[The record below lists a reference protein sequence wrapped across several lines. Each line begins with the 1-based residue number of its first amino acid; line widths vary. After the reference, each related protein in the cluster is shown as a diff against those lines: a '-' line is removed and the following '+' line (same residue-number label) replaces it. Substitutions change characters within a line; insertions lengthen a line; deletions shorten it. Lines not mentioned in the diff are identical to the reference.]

1 MANIRVG
8 MIGGDLHALYYGA
21 QMFEY
26 DPIAIR
32 AHGRAHGALF
42 YHYTHYN
49 DPAVMTVPYVG
60 GFELAKAWDTTPEDA
75 EAVVACFGGEV
86 CAEPEGCSD
95 DVDLVFIPECNGD
108 GSTHLELATPGLEKG
123 VPTFVDK
130 PLAYTLAD
138 AKAILQL
145 GKEHDVAVMSLSMLR
160 MVPDGARFRDRL
172 QELGP
177 RVGYGSIKGGGT
189 AMAGHIHAISL
200 AQAIFG
206 DGVAAVEA
214 MGPDELSYVHLDY
227 GGREDRPEAGVMLNC
242 DSGPTY
248 HCSFYVS
255 AFGEA
260 GAIHSG
266 QIGDFEFPF
275 GSALILDR
283 IKTMVETG
291 EPQADHDQ
299 MIECIAITEAG
310 RLAQQEGR
318 RVSLDEVV
326 EA

>member
-1 MANIRVG
+1 MGKIRVG

-26 DPIAIR
+26 DPVEIR
-32 AHGRAHGALF
+32 AYGRGYGALY
-42 YHYTHYN
+42 YHYVHYN
-49 DPAVMTVPYVG
+49 DPTVMTAPYVG
-60 GFELAKAWDTTPEDA
+60 GFEVVKAWAATPEEA
-75 EAVVACFGGEV
+75 EAVVACFGGEI
-86 CAEPEGCSD
+86 CAEPEECSD
-95 DVDLVFIPECNGD
+95 DVDLVFIPECSGD
-108 GSTHLELATPGLEKG
+108 GSTHLELARPGLEKG

-130 PLAYTLAD
+130 PLAYTVAD

-145 GKEHDVAVMSLSMLR
+145 GEDNETPVMSLSMLR
-160 MVPDGARFRDRL
+160 VVPHALRFGDRL
-172 QELGP
+172 QELG

-200 AQAIFG
+200 AQAVFG

-214 MGPDELSYVHLDY
+214 MGPNELSYVHLDY

-242 DSGPTY
+242 DSGDTY

-255 AFGEA
+255 AFSAA
-260 GAIHSG
+260 GAIHSD

-299 MIECIAITEAG
+299 MIEGIAVAEAG
-310 RLAQQEGR
+310 RLAQKEGR
-318 RVSLDEVV
+318 RVYLDEIM

>member
-1 MANIRVG
+1 MSKIRVG

-26 DPIAIR
+26 DPVAMR
-32 AHGRAHGALF
+32 THGRGYGALF
-42 YHYTHYN
+42 YHYLHYN
-49 DPAVMTVPYVG
+49 DPAVMTTPYVG
-60 GFELAKAWDTTPEDA
+60 GFELVKAWDATPEDA

-86 CAEPEGCSD
+86 CDEPEQCSE

-108 GSTHLELATPGLEKG
+108 GSTHLELATPGLEQG

-138 AKAILQL
+138 AQAILDL
-145 GKEHDVAVMSLSMLR
+145 GQKQNTPVMSLSMLR
-160 MVPDGARFRDRL
+160 VVPHAGYFRDRL
-172 QELGP
+172 QEIAP
-177 RVGYGSIKGGGT
+177 VGYGSIKGGGT

-206 DGVAAVEA
+206 PGVEAVDA
-214 MGPDELSYVHLDY
+214 MGPNELSYVHLDY
-227 GGREDRPEAGVMLNC
+227 GGKPDRPTSGVMLNC
-242 DSGPTY
+242 DSGDTY

-255 AFGEA
+255 AFSGA

-275 GSALILDR
+275 GSALILER
-283 IKTMVETG
+283 MKKMVETG
-291 EPQADHDQ
+291 EPQADRDE
-299 MIECIAITEAG
+299 MLENIAVAEAG
-310 RLAQQEGR
+310 RLAQKEGR
-318 RVSLDEVV
+318 RVRLDEVMD
-326 EA
+326 